1 MPSNLHIP
9 KKSVGFPSSGDG
21 EKTQMK
27 QSTAAF
33 QRLQRQHDREQPSTS
48 VTRIPENHKTLS
60 SGSGQNELSSNDFSV
75 FNVKYDCSKAS
86 HHFTGLSLE
95 GNKGSYKEVL
105 EYSGRST
112 DPRLMKTGD
121 FLLSIDGNDVKD
133 MSMCGLAAFLKNRIE
148 RKSSHMRNPALKS
161 KSISMKK
168 RYVSMTFRRMTLDVG
183 KVRAVEL
190 TVKPIQK
197 TARIDA
203 VITQEKV
210 KKCDRVLS
218 SSPVH
223 IQAETECAQTRQP
236 KNKYTSDT
244 QSNVIDDHESKGGES
259 PKLKR
264 RRTSPYE
271 SSVDDDIV
279 SSDNGSIENTDFD
292 QQVRLIKRMSVGS
305 QIFVSSHPAEI
316 LQINL
321 EALSIQVKWE
331 SGVKTWIEIDNQKM
345 SLMDDILLTSRRR

>member
-1 MPSNLHIP
+1 
-9 KKSVGFPSSGDG
+9 
-21 EKTQMK
+21 MK

-112 DPRLMKTGD
+112 DPSLMKAGD
-121 FLLSIDGNDVKD
+121 FLLSIDGNDVKN
-133 MSMCGLAAFLKNRIE
+133 MSMCGLAAFLKKRIE
-148 RKSSHMRNPALKS
+148 RKSSHMRNPELKS

-197 TARIDA
+197 TARADT
-203 VITQEKV
+203 VITLEKI
-210 KKCDRVLS
+210 KKVERVLT

-223 IQAETECAQTRQP
+223 IQAETESALVRQP
-236 KNKYTSDT
+236 KSKYTPDT
-244 QSNVIDDHESKGGES
+244 QSDATDDHKSKAVET

-264 RRTSPYE
+264 QRTSPCE

-279 SSDNGSIENTDFD
+279 SSDNGTIENTDFD

-305 QIFVSSHPAEI
+305 QIFVNSHPAEI
-316 LQINL
+316 IQINL
-321 EALSIQVKWE
+321 EALSIHVKWE
-331 SGVKTWIEIDNQKM
+331 SGTKSWLEIDNQKM